1 MLIKMWGDKHYHT
14 WNYHLRE
21 EFGHKVLKLPI
32 DAGFSCPN
40 RDGTISKIGCIY
52 CSEEGSGDFTPSS
65 KLSIEEQY
73 LKSKD
78 MMSKKWPNGKYIIYF
93 QAFSNT
99 YAPIEKLKKIYYQA
113 LELEDVVGV
122 AIATRPDCLSTE
134 TIQLLSEINK
144 ITYLWVELGL
154 QTIHDHT
161 ARLINRGHSF
171 QSFLGSLDLLQ
182 AANIRTCAHVIYGLP
197 HESKEEMLET
207 SHTLAKLPLQG
218 IKLHSLYIQKNTI
231 LANYY
236 DKQKFPLLTLEEY
249 VDIVVDTIELLPEN
263 FIIHRLTGDA
273 PRDQLIAPSW
283 SLKKWEVLNAIDKEF
298 KRRNTKQGYYK
309 SK

>member
-1 MLIKMWGDKHYHT
+1 MWGDKHYHT

-21 EFGHKVLKLPI
+21 EFGQKVLKLPI

>member
-1 MLIKMWGDKHYHT
+1 MWGDKHYHT

>member
-65 KLSIEEQY
+65 KLSIEDQY

-171 QSFLGSLDLLQ
+171 QSFLDSLDLLQ

-218 IKLHSLYIQKNTI
+218 IKLHSLYIQRNTI

-236 DKQKFPLLTLEEY
+236 DKHKFPLISLEEY
-249 VDIVVDTIELLPEN
+249 VDIVVDTIELLPED

>member
-65 KLSIEEQY
+65 KLSIEDQY

-218 IKLHSLYIQKNTI
+218 IKLHSLYIQRNTI

-236 DKQKFPLLTLEEY
+236 DKHKFPLISLEEY
-249 VDIVVDTIELLPEN
+249 VDIVVDTIELLPED

>member
-1 MLIKMWGDKHYHT
+1 MWGDKHYHT

-65 KLSIEEQY
+65 KLSIEDQY

-171 QSFLGSLDLLQ
+171 QSFLDSLDLLQ

-218 IKLHSLYIQKNTI
+218 IKLHSLYIQRNTI

-236 DKQKFPLLTLEEY
+236 DKHKFPLISLEEY
-249 VDIVVDTIELLPEN
+249 VDIVVDTIELLPED

>member
-1 MLIKMWGDKHYHT
+1 MWGDKHYHT

-171 QSFLGSLDLLQ
+171 QSFLDSLDLLQ

-218 IKLHSLYIQKNTI
+218 IKLHSLYIQRNTI

-236 DKQKFPLLTLEEY
+236 DKHKFPLISLEEY
-249 VDIVVDTIELLPEN
+249 VDIVVDTIELLPED